1 MKLEQLEQQVR
12 CDLACLNYPPA
23 NWVPAASARGAPAAS
38 APDGASLLDVLIV
51 GAGMCGQTAAFALRR
66 EGVANVRI
74 IDRAQRGDEGPWATF
89 ARMETL
95 RSPKQLTGPDLGIP
109 SLTFRRWYEAQHGAA
124 GWEALYKIPRVIWR
138 DYLLWLRDV
147 LELPV
152 ENGFELLLLQPRS
165 DCVAARVRGPRGT
178 ETVLARRVVLAAGR
192 DGAGALRWP
201 RFPSFDPRSAQ
212 TGHAPDHVL
221 DRTLDRVFH
230 ASADID
236 FSSFVDRRIAVLGV
250 GATAFDNAATAL
262 EAGAA
267 TVTMFARRRF
277 LPQVN
282 KSKWASFPG
291 FQHGFAQAD
300 DATRW
305 RFLTYINDEQVPPPH
320 ESVLRCDRHPGFRLR
335 LGEPWRDVRV
345 QPHAMEVI
353 TDQATYLFDALIL
366 ATGFDVDLNE
376 RSELAAVRESIL
388 LWRDRVS
395 AEQAQQHPEES
406 RFPYLGAGFELQPRA
421 GSTTA
426 LSRIHVFNWGST
438 MSHGP
443 IAGDI
448 PGLRVAA
455 ERLARAITGALF
467 LECRDQLFEAM
478 QGFDE
483 PELQPTRWFVPPGQR

>member
-1 MKLEQLEQQVR
+1 MNLEQLEQQVR
-12 CDLACLNYPPA
+12 RDLACLNYPPA
-23 NWVPAASARGAPAAS
+23 NWVPAESAGGVPAAS
-38 APDGASLLDVLIV
+38 AGGVPAASASASEPEGAPLLDVLIV

-74 IDRAQRGDEGPWATF
+74 IDRASRGDEGPWATY

-95 RSPKQLTGPDLGIP
+95 RSPKQLVGPDLGIP
-109 SLTFRRWYEAQHGAA
+109 SLTFRRWYEAQHGEEGWA
-124 GWEALYKIPRVIWR
+124 GLYKIPRVVWR
-138 DYLLWLRDV
+138 DYLLWLRDM
-147 LELPV
+147 LALPV
-152 ENGFELLLLQPRS
+152 ENGTELLALDARAGG
-165 DCVAARVRGPRGT
+165 VAATLHGPRGI
-178 ETVLARRVVLAAGR
+178 ETVHARRVVLAAGR
-192 DGAGALRWP
+192 DGAGGLRWP
-201 RFPSFDPRSAQ
+201 NFPSFDPR
-212 TGHAPDHVL
+212 TAPSE
-221 DRTLDRVFH
+221 RVFH

-236 FSSFVDRRIAVLGV
+236 FSRFADRRIAVLGV

-335 LGEPWRDVRV
+335 LGEPWRDVREQV
-345 QPHAMEVI
+345 HAMEVL

-366 ATGFDVDLNE
+366 ATGFDVDLRE
-376 RSELAAVRESIL
+376 RPELAALRESIL
-388 LWRDRVS
+388 YWRDRVS
-395 AEQAQQHPEES
+395 VEQAQAHPEEA
-406 RFPYLGAGFELQPRA
+406 RFPYLGAGFELQSRTGVHEDIA
-421 GSTTA
+421 
-426 LSRIHVFNWGST
+426 RIHVFNWGST

-455 ERLARAITGALF
+455 ERLARAVTVALF
-467 LECRDQLFEAM
+467 LETREQLFEGLQA
-478 QGFDE
+478 FDE
-483 PELQPTRWFVPPGQR
+483 PELQPTRWFVPRAER